1 MNNQDIQLIDIK
13 ELSQLLSLKDRA
25 IRRNMKSGK
34 IPAPY
39 CKLLGKYRWNKYDI
53 MAWLETLKDNNDNIK
68 HQDI

>member
-39 CKLLGKYRWNKYDI
+39 CKLLGKYRWRKCDI
-53 MAWLETLKDNNDNIK
+53 MCTV
-68 HQDI
+68 

>member
-25 IRRNMKSGK
+25 IRRNIKSGK

-39 CKLLGKYRWNKYDI
+39 CKLLGRYRWRKCDI
-53 MAWLETLKDNNDNIK
+53 MAWLEILKEK
-68 HQDI
+68 Q